1 MLRAGRCGA
10 SILGRS
16 RVVERSHQGIPVSL
30 TVLERDLLRENWSA
44 IGHTVGTQDMAL
56 FHVDSVHKL
65 GESQRLRIA
74 RACAELPQMMRIMQ
88 TLAAIG
94 DSEVSG
100 LAREVLARVN
110 REAVAS

>member
-1 MLRAGRCGA
+1 M
-10 SILGRS
+10 
-16 RVVERSHQGIPVSL
+16 SL
-30 TVLERDLLRENWSA
+30 TEVPRDVLREQWSA

-56 FHVDSVHKL
+56 FYVDSAKVL
-65 GESQRLRIA
+65 DEPQRLRIA
-74 RACAELPQMMRIMQ
+74 RAAAQLPQMMRIMQ